1 MCFTFAGRVQ
11 TRLMAL
17 VGPALLAGLLATIH
31 RDPDYWKLFGVMAVV
46 GLLLDVGVYGWLITY
61 QPRWVSVLLAVAE
74 FLIVKWVVEWPYP
87 LEIRLRTRQ
96 ALMFYAPAWIVGWAT
111 IQALLPTL
119 FVRWAEDGGELV
131 HLPIRLIRNVA
142 ARIGRPADLRRSY
155 LSAAALL
162 ALAAS
167 PWLVVALRTPP
178 GQHFTGL
185 LIAEGWHL
193 DALAAATAAVRDTGA
208 YTPVGMIGGVARALR
223 WPPLG
228 IYWMAWG
235 AAAFAWLLGLW
246 RLVAP
251 RNRGGVLAI
260 TAGCLPVLVLPAPWL
275 LALSLIIWLAALVP
289 WHRYRRLAA
298 GIRRL
303 AVGCSVIAI
312 GVWFFAWLR
321 IPAAPLAY
329 VCEAD
334 WQALAWLRQ
343 SVPVGRSVSAE
354 ESLFW
359 LAPALGGHPK
369 TLTEGANSVRLAD
382 GDDCDAGQVLF
393 RHADVCVVAS
403 SAISP

>member
-46 GLLLDVGVYGWLITY
+46 GLILDVGVYGWLITY
-61 QPRWVSVLLAVAE
+61 QPRWVSVLLAVVE

-96 ALMFYAPAWIVGWAT
+96 ALMFYMPAWILSWAT

-131 HLPIRLIRNVA
+131 RLPLRLIRNAA
-142 ARIGRPADLRRSY
+142 ARTSCQAGRRRSY

-167 PWLVVALRTPP
+167 PWLAAALRTPP

-193 DALAAATAAVRDTGA
+193 DALTAATAAAHDTGA
-208 YTPVGMIGGVARALR
+208 YTLVGLIGGVARALR

-251 RNRGGVLAI
+251 RGRGGVLAI
-260 TAGCLPVLVLPAPWL
+260 TAGCLPILVLPAPWL
-275 LALSLIIWLAALVP
+275 FTLSLVVWLGALVP
-289 WHRYRRLAA
+289 WQRYRQLATGMRRLAA
-298 GIRRL
+298 GLSVL
-303 AVGCSVIAI
+303 AL
-312 GVWFFAWLR
+312 GVWLFAWLR

-329 VCEAD
+329 VSEAD

-343 SVPVGRSVSAE
+343 SAPAEQAVSAE
-354 ESLFW
+354 APLLW
-359 LAPALGGHPK
+359 LVPALGGHP
-369 TLTEGANSVRLAD
+369 TSRIDVENNLRFAA
-382 GDDCDAGQVLF
+382 GDDCDGGQVLF
-393 RHADVCVVAS
+393 RNADVCVVAS